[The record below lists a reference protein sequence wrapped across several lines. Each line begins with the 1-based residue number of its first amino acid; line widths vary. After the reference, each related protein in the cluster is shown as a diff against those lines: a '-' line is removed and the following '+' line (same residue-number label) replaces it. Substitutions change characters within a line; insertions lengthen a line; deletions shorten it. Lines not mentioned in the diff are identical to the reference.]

1 MAPAGASSRPV
12 SAPAPARTDVLGRRI
27 GAGLVDLLVVVALF
41 AVLAILLGDT
51 RAEDGNASASLN
63 GLPALLF
70 FVLTL
75 AYYGVPEALTGRTL
89 GKALFGLRVA
99 TPDGGRASTGQI
111 AGRTALRIIDGIF
124 FYLVG
129 LICVLATR
137 EKRQRIGDLAAGTTV
152 VRA

>member
-1 MAPAGASSRPV
+1 MSASP
-12 SAPAPARTDVLGRRI
+12 PARTDVLGRRI
-27 GAGLVDLLVVVALF
+27 GAGLVDLLIVVALF
-41 AVLAILLGDT
+41 AVLAVTLGDT
-51 RAEDGNASASLN
+51 QSGDGNASASLN

-70 FVLTL
+70 FVLML
-75 AYYGVPEALTGRTL
+75 AYYGVAEALTGQTL
-89 GKALFGLRVA
+89 GKRLFGVRVA
-99 TPDGGRASTGQI
+99 SAADGGRPSAGQV